1 MRKIYL
7 IFSLLL
13 LMCGTVL
20 AQDTGLYVNLKTGE
34 SKVINLKEVQS
45 VTFDGSNVSIN
56 GKAQQQFAMSEIRSL
71 KIKEYTGIAEQA
83 GEDPYQVIIT
93 ESEIL
98 FPSLGGARADISI
111 YTAGGQLVISEKGW
125 SGYSMNISAL
135 ASNNFYIL
143 KVNDKSFKFKK

>member
-7 IFSLLL
+7 ICSLMLLL
-13 LMCGTVL
+13 CGKAL

-71 KIKEYTGIAEQA
+71 KIREYTGISEQA
-83 GEDPYQVIIT
+83 ENNPYQVIIT
-93 ESEIL
+93 DSEIL
-98 FPSLGGARADISI
+98 FPSLGESKADISI
-111 YTAGGQLVISEKGW
+111 YTAGGQMVICEKGW
-125 SGYSMNISAL
+125 SGYSMNISGL
-135 ASNNFYIL
+135 AENNFYIL